1 MSAPSDDT
9 PASPTTAAATVH
21 SGAAHPSGRRAR
33 IGPAHRWRAVL
44 RAEVRKT
51 TSVKLWWVLIV
62 PVVLLSLLTSQ
73 FGSLLSL
80 VLPTASE
87 ESPIRL
93 MVGVASAT
101 SVVSIIA
108 AMFGALCATGEFRHR
123 TATQA
128 FLTGARVQVLGAKV
142 VVAAGVGALYGLVM
156 GILGPLLGGAAL
168 GGQTLPGA
176 GELIV
181 LGLIGVLV
189 CALWGVIGV
198 AIGTVVRNQV
208 GAIAIAVGYLILGEN
223 VISVVLGLGDEGT
236 SDPSWVSRLSSFLPG
251 NAGDLALY
259 DQALAGAG
267 DPASTRQALELLAGA
282 TAPPPGW
289 VAQLVL
295 VAWAVAAVAVAVV
308 VGGRRDVT

>member
-1 MSAPSDDT
+1 MSAPSENA
-9 PASPTTAAATVH
+9 PAAPVR
-21 SGAAHPSGRRAR
+21 SGAAHPSGLRAR

-51 TSVKLWWVLIV
+51 TSVKLWWVLVV

-80 VLPTASE
+80 ILPTATE

-101 SVVSIIA
+101 SVVSVLA
-108 AMFGALCATGEFRHR
+108 AMFGTLCMTGEFRHR
-123 TATQA
+123 TATNA
-128 FLTGARVQVLGAKV
+128 YLTGARVQVLGAKV
-142 VVAAGVGALYGLVM
+142 VVSAVVGALYGLVM
-156 GILGPLLGGAAL
+156 AVLGPLLGGAAL

-176 GELIV
+176 GELV
-181 LGLIGVLV
+181 LLGLAGVLV

-198 AIGTVVRNQV
+198 AIGAVVRNQV
-208 GAIAIAVGYLILGEN
+208 GAIAVAVGYLILGEN
-223 VISVVLGLGDEGT
+223 VISVVLGLGDSAT

-259 DQALAGAG
+259 QPALAGAG
-267 DPASTRQALELLAGA
+267 DETSIRQALEVLAGA

-289 VAQLVL
+289 VSQLVL

>member
-1 MSAPSDDT
+1 MTAPENA
-9 PASPTTAAATVH
+9 PAAPVETAV
-21 SGAAHPSGRRAR
+21 AHPSGRRAR
-33 IGPAHRWRAVL
+33 IGPVHRWRAVL
-44 RAEVRKT
+44 RAEIRKT

-80 VLPTASE
+80 LLPTATE
-87 ESPIRL
+87 ESPIRM

-101 SVVSIIA
+101 SFVAIVA
-108 AMFGALCATGEFRHR
+108 AVFGTLCASGEYRHR

-128 FLTGARVQVLGAKV
+128 FLTGGRAQVLGAKV
-142 VVAAGVGALYGLVM
+142 VVSAVVGGLYGLVM
-156 GILGPLLGGAAL
+156 AVLGPLLGGAAL

-176 GELIV
+176 GELV
-181 LGLIGVLV
+181 FLGLAGVLV
-189 CALWGVIGV
+189 CALWGVLGA
-198 AIGTVVRNQV
+198 AIGTIVRNQV
-208 GAIAIAVGYLILGEN
+208 GAVALAVGYLILGEN
-223 VISVVLGLGDEGT
+223 VISVVLGLGDAST

-259 DQALAGAG
+259 GPALSGAG
-267 DPASTRQALELLAGA
+267 DQSSVRQALEVLAGA

-289 VAQLVL
+289 VSQLVL
-295 VAWAVAAVAVAVV
+295 LAWVVAAVALAVV

>member
-1 MSAPSDDT
+1 MTAPSENAPAT
-9 PASPTTAAATVH
+9 PVGTAI
-21 SGAAHPSGRRAR
+21 AHPSGRRAR

-51 TSVKLWWVLIV
+51 TSVKLWWVLV
-62 PVVLLSLLTSQ
+62 LPVVLLSLLSSQ

-80 VLPTASE
+80 VLPTATE

-101 SVVSIIA
+101 SIVAIIA
-108 AMFGALCATGEFRHR
+108 ATFGALCASGEFRHR

-128 FLTGARVQVLGAKV
+128 YLTGARVQVLGAKV
-142 VVAAGVGALYGLVM
+142 VVSAVVGALYGLV
-156 GILGPLLGGAAL
+156 IAVLGPLLGGAAL
-168 GGQTLPGA
+168 GGQTLPA
-176 GELIV
+176 VGELV
-181 LGLIGVLV
+181 LLGLAGVLV
-189 CALWGVIGV
+189 CALWGVLGV

-208 GAIAIAVGYLILGEN
+208 GAVAIAVGYLILGEN
-223 VISVVLGLGDEGT
+223 VISVVLGLGDEST

-251 NAGDLALY
+251 NAGDIALY
-259 DQALAGAG
+259 DGAVAGAG
-267 DPASTRQALELLAGA
+267 DQQSIRQALELLAGA

-289 VAQLVL
+289 ISQLVL
-295 VAWAVAAVAVAVV
+295 LAWAVAAVAVAVV